1 MDLGVPKDKACL
13 VSTNNIFEGLYLK
26 HRFQYSPFIMQFR
39 ITHHQLDFKFD
50 AGTSRGV
57 LRHKDTWF
65 VHLWEESN
73 PELVGVGEAGPLK
86 GLSVDDI
93 PDFEERINKVCEAI
107 DWSSLPV
114 ATSEESLGEFL
125 DAFVPEDLPSL
136 KFALETAIMD
146 LRYGGKG
153 VIYETPFTKGEQ
165 GIVING
171 LIWMGEEDFMAK
183 QIEEKLAKGF
193 TCVKMKIGAIDFE
206 TEIKL
211 LKQLRTQ
218 FPKEKL
224 TLRVDANGAFSP
236 EEAPSKLARLAE
248 LGLHSIEQ
256 PIKAGQVQE
265 MRALCENTP
274 LPIALDEELIG
285 VKGMDKKRELLEAI
299 MPQYIILKPTLVGG
313 IQESLEWIQLAK
325 ELNIGW
331 WMTSALE
338 SNIGLNAVAQLTA
351 KLETTMPQGLGTGQL
366 YHNNIPS
373 PLVIE
378 GEKLWRK

>member
-1 MDLGVPKDKACL
+1 
-13 VSTNNIFEGLYLK
+13 
-26 HRFQYSPFIMQFR
+26 MQFR

-57 LRHKDTWF
+57 LRQKNTWF

-107 DWSSLPV
+107 DWSLLPV
-114 ATSEESLGEFL
+114 ATSEDSLGKFL
-125 DAFVPEDLPSL
+125 DGFVPEDLPSL

-146 LRYGGKG
+146 LRHGGKG
-153 VIYETPFTKGEQ
+153 VIYETPFTAGEQ

-236 EEAPSKLARLAE
+236 EEAPSKLARLAQ
-248 LGLHSIEQ
+248 LDLHSIEQ

-285 VKGMDKKRELLEAI
+285 VKGMDNKRELLESI

-313 IQESLEWIQLAK
+313 IQESLEWIQLAE